1 MLAIIRRWIDRH
13 HLLTSGDKVIVACS
27 GGPDSLAL
35 LHILL
40 RLQKDYQLELKVAH
54 VNHMF
59 RPAATEEAN
68 YVQTIAAQWGLACEI
83 AQIDVPR
90 YIKET
95 GLSAQEAARF
105 VRYGFLQQTADN
117 WEGAKIATGHHRDD
131 QAETV
136 LLHLLRGGGGSGLGG
151 MRPRNGQV
159 IRPLLPVSRVAIE
172 EYCRKE
178 GLEPVQ
184 DESNLQTKYLRNRV
198 RLSLVPQ
205 LESEYNPALRDS
217 LWRTSQIIGDEH
229 DLITALA
236 EREWRSLARED
247 DGDILLNIDS
257 LSNLPVALQ
266 REIFRLAIEKK
277 QGHIRGIQFI
287 HVETLIESACTGQPG
302 AITEL
307 PGGID
312 VVKGYEMLVFTWRDK
327 SRNQADGKI
336 VPVILPLPGKAQW
349 GSMVIVAEQIDHV
362 GKLTSFQAAFD
373 MDELEQPLHIRQRR
387 AGEKFQPLGL
397 RGSKK
402 LKDFFIDAKVPRHK
416 RDMVPL
422 VCDNKG
428 ILWVAGYRQAERGK
442 ITAATRRITQLTL
455 ITGEDYYA

>member
-13 HLLTSGDKVIVACS
+13 QLLTRGDKVIVACS

-40 RLQKDYQLELKVAH
+40 RLQKDDELELKVAH

-59 RPAATEEAN
+59 RPAATDEAN
-68 YVQTIAAQWGLACEI
+68 YVQTVALQWGLSCEI

-105 VRYGFLQQTADN
+105 VRYGFLQQAADN

-159 IRPLLPVSRVAIE
+159 IRPLLPVSRDAIE

-198 RLSLVPQ
+198 RLRLLPQ

-236 EREWRSLARED
+236 EKEWRTLAKED
-247 DGDILLNIDS
+247 DEDIHLTIES
-257 LSNLPVALQ
+257 LSALPVALQ

-302 AITEL
+302 AVTEL

-312 VVKGYEMLVFTWRDK
+312 VVKGYETLVFTWRDK
-327 SRNQADGKI
+327 NRNQAGRKI
-336 VPVILPLPGKAQW
+336 APVMLPLPGRAQW
-349 GSMVIVAEQIDHV
+349 GSMVIVAKQIDHV

-373 MDELEQPLHIRQRR
+373 MDEIEQPLHIRQRQ

-397 RGSKK
+397 QGSKK

-416 RDMVPL
+416 RDTVPL

-442 ITAATRRITQLTL
+442 ITAATRRIIQLTL

>member
-13 HLLTSGDKVIVACS
+13 QLLTRGDKVIVACS

-59 RPAATEEAN
+59 RPAATDEAN
-68 YVQTIAAQWGLACEI
+68 YVQTVALQWGLSCEI

-105 VRYGFLQQTADN
+105 VRYGFLQQAADN

-159 IRPLLPVSRVAIE
+159 IRPLLPVSRDAIE

-198 RLSLVPQ
+198 RLRLLPQ

-236 EREWRSLARED
+236 EKEWRTLAKED
-247 DGDILLNIDS
+247 DEDIHLTIES
-257 LSNLPVALQ
+257 LSALPVALQ

-302 AITEL
+302 AVTEL

-312 VVKGYEMLVFTWRDK
+312 VVKGYETLVFTWRDK
-327 SRNQADGKI
+327 NRNQAGRKI
-336 VPVILPLPGKAQW
+336 APVMLPLPGRAQW
-349 GSMVIVAEQIDHV
+349 GSMVIVAKQIDHV

-373 MDELEQPLHIRQRR
+373 MDEIEQPLHIRQRQ

-397 RGSKK
+397 QGSKK

-416 RDMVPL
+416 RDTVPL

-442 ITAATRRITQLTL
+442 ITAATRRIIQLTL